1 MNRGH
6 FMSISEKGNIMY
18 IIYVKNQEES
28 KEFYE
33 KVLGYKSTLHVPG
46 MTEFQ
51 LMHNVSLGIMPEEGI
66 MRVLENRIPDPSSA
80 NGVPRSEIYLFVDD
94 PDKYYSKLVQAGG
107 TGISEKKL
115 RNWGDYVAY
124 GSDIDGHILA
134 FAEKVKG

>member
-1 MNRGH
+1 
-6 FMSISEKGNIMY
+6 MSICENSNTMY

-33 KVLGYKSTLHVPG
+33 KVLGYKPTLHVPG

-51 LMHNVSLGIMPEEGI
+51 LAYNVSLGIMPEEGI
-66 MRVLENRIPDPSSA
+66 MRILEGKIPNPNSA
-80 NGVPRSEIYLFVDD
+80 SGVPRSEIYLFVDD
-94 PDKYYSKLVQAGG
+94 PDKYYNKLVRAGG
-107 TGISEKKL
+107 TGVSEKKL

-134 FAEKVKG
+134 FAEKVKE